1 MYEGILGVL
10 INDSVCV
17 KAMLRL
23 YFHENQYVKHRKKVW
38 STLRLSFCKIGDKVA
53 IAD

>member
-10 INDSVCV
+10 INDSVCL

-23 YFHENQYVKHRKKVW
+23 YFHENQYVKFGQHFVSLFAK
-38 STLRLSFCKIGDKVA
+38 
-53 IAD
+53 

>member
-10 INDSVCV
+10 INDGVCV
-17 KAMLRL
+17 KAM